1 MKEPIRILQVV
12 VSMNSGGIENMLM
25 NLYRAIDRDKIQFDF
40 LLHIEE
46 ESFFEKEIHQLG
58 GKIHRVPALKLTS
71 INSYLKSLDTFFQ
84 KENYQCVHSHISVV
98 SYFVLKMAKK
108 NNVKIRIAHS
118 HEAHDSIW
126 DHPLYKVPFILILRQ
141 VINKP
146 LTHRFACGRDAGQW
160 LFGKVPFK
168 VINNAID
175 SKKFIY
181 DEEIA
186 AVEKEKLNLAGKTIF
201 GNVGRFCAQKNHVF
215 LIDVFEQLQKKMPD
229 IHLLLVGDGELK
241 PEIEKKVKEK
251 NLIQSVSFLGVRK
264 DVNRLLN
271 AMDYMLMPSLF
282 EGLPVSLVE
291 AQANGLKV
299 FASDKIAK
307 ETNLTGLIDFIP
319 IKDKTT
325 WVDHI
330 LNNLTY
336 AREINYDKIVE
347 ANYDIKANA
356 AFLTDFYLNVV
367 AKG

>member
-58 GKIHRVPALKLTS
+58 GRVHRVPAWKLT
-71 INSYLKSLDTFFQ
+71 NMNAYLKSLDAFFR
-84 KENYQCVHSHISVV
+84 KEYYQCVHSHVSVM

-126 DHPLYKVPFILILRQ
+126 DHPVHKMPFILVLRQ

-146 LTHRFACGRDAGQW
+146 LTHRFACGEEAGQW
-160 LFGKVPFK
+160 LFGRLPFM

-175 SKKFIY
+175 AEKFIFN
-181 DEEIA
+181 EVIA
-186 AVEKEKLNLAGKTIF
+186 AEEKRKLNLEDKMIF
-201 GNVGRFCAQKNHVF
+201 GHVGRFCEQKNHMF
-215 LIDVFEQLQKKMPD
+215 LIDAFEELHKRKPVA
-229 IHLLLVGDGELK
+229 HLLLIGDGELK
-241 PEIEKKVKEK
+241 NDIEKKVREK
-251 NLIQSVSFLGVRK
+251 NLEQSVSFLGVRK

-271 AMDYMLMPSLF
+271 AMDYMVMPSLF